1 MIHAKYTLTM
11 VLIVIR
17 ATEFI
22 TVLCVIVSI
31 FGIEYTAWE
40 KVRINESVCVIVVV
54 AVDVSVI
61 VHYMTEIDSLKHW
74 DR

>member
-1 MIHAKYTLTM
+1 MIHAKHTLTM
-11 VLIVIR
+11 VRIVIR

-22 TVLCVIVSI
+22 TVLCFSVSI
-31 FGIEYTAWE
+31 FGIEYTAGE
-40 KVRINESVCVIVVV
+40 KVRINESICVIVVV

-61 VHYMTEIDSLKHW
+61 VHFMTEIDSLKHW